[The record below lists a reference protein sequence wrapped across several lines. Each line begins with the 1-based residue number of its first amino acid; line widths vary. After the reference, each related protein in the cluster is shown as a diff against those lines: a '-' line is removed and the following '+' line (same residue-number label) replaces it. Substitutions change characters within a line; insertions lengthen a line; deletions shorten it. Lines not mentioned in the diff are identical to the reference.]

1 MTWGLIKR
9 ISESFS
15 ILIASSFISW
25 ILIVIC
31 NLVLQNER
39 KLKSVRNEKANKKLI
54 TKLYK
59 QN

>member
-1 MTWGLIKR
+1 MTWSLIKH

-15 ILIASSFISW
+15 ILIACSFISW

-31 NLVLQNER
+31 NLVLQNESI
-39 KLKSVRNEKANKKLI
+39 LKSARNEKANRKLI
-54 TKLYK
+54 TKLYN